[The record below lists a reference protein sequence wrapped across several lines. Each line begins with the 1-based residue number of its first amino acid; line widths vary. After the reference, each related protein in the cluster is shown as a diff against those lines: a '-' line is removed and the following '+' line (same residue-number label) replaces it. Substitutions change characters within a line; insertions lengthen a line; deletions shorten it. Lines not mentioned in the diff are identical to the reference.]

1 MLLLHLGVLWAGEKT
16 RTWDKK
22 QETIWLQPAIVHVLP
37 DAGEINCQMPKV
49 FSFPHCFNDSL
60 SPFFPALLPKQ
71 INNSSRGE
79 PLLLVLLPSPLQQYK
94 YRRQAQMGEQKL
106 QLSPAYWLA
115 ERTTLFQDASLPLL
129 FITVRHRK
137 LTLLAGGRKGYKVD
151 MPLKCHRAGCH
162 PSGYFQLCTTAP
174 EPNTQICCRKAK
186 PRMLCNT
193 LKIKKSLKSSL
204 SLKKCFTVNTFLL
217 ARSLYIYIYLISVI

>member
-1 MLLLHLGVLWAGEKT
+1 MFFFFCVVVVIFFLIIYFSMIWWDKSLSEGEGSESSKHNGSTWQMKTWQHQATTSCGSIWGYAGGQVLLLHLGVLWAGEKT
-16 RTWDKK
+16 RTWDKN

-94 YRRQAQMGEQKL
+94 YRRQA
-106 QLSPAYWLA
+106 
-115 ERTTLFQDASLPLL
+115 
-129 FITVRHRK
+129 
-137 LTLLAGGRKGYKVD
+137 
-151 MPLKCHRAGCH
+151 
-162 PSGYFQLCTTAP
+162 
-174 EPNTQICCRKAK
+174 
-186 PRMLCNT
+186 
-193 LKIKKSLKSSL
+193 
-204 SLKKCFTVNTFLL
+204 
-217 ARSLYIYIYLISVI
+217 